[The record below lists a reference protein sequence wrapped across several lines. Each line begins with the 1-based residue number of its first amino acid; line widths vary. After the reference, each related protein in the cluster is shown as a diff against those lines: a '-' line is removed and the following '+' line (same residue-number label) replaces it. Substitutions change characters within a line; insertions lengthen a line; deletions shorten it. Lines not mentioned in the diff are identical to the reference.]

1 MFSIGSEIRNYSLLY
16 VLGEGA
22 HAVVWC
28 ALHKII
34 KKKVAIKIV
43 HNEEKQKSDMREIEI
58 LKSIEFKHIV
68 EVFEWFE
75 DENNLF
81 IVMEYLP
88 NGSLQHM
95 VRSAGS
101 IKEIVAKKYIYQLLL
116 TIDFLHQ
123 KQIMHRDIKAENILL
138 DANNDIRLIDFGL
151 SEGFNKLEK
160 ICGSPAYMAP
170 EMILDGHY
178 DERADLWSIGI
189 LLFYLIVGR
198 FPFYEDSYQKLF
210 YKTLNTEFLFPDN
223 ISKEAKDLLSRL
235 LEKNPDNRISVRDA
249 LNHPWL
255 TRSSAIVFYKSVGNV
270 LAQERRSLDINSS
283 PIDEVS
289 AKIMSNQSKL
299 CIPLNLNGITKPKS
313 FSVGKGIQLKRSTA
327 RKGTVNVRLICP
339 ELKKSSIDFSRK

>member
-16 VLGEGA
+16 VLGRGA

-43 HNEEKQKSDMREIEI
+43 HSGEKQKNNMSEIEI

-75 DENNLF
+75 DENNLY
-81 IVMEYLP
+81 IVMEYLS

-95 VRSAGS
+95 VSSAGP
-101 IKEIVAKKYIYQLLL
+101 IKEMVAKKYIYQLLL

-151 SEGFNKLEK
+151 SEDFNKLEK

-170 EMILDGHY
+170 EMIHDGHY

-189 LLFYLIVGR
+189 LMYYLIVGR
-198 FPFYEDSYQKLF
+198 FPVYEDTYQKLF
-210 YKTLNTEFLFPDN
+210 YKILHTDFLFPDN

-235 LEKNPDNRISVRDA
+235 LEKNPDNRISVHDA
-249 LNHPWL
+249 LNHLWI
-255 TRSSAIVFYKSVGNV
+255 TRSAAIVFYKSVGNV
-270 LAQERRSLDINSS
+270 RLSERRSMDINSG
-283 PIDEVS
+283 PVDEVS
-289 AKIMSNQSKL
+289 ARIMNNQSKL

-313 FSVGKGIQLKRSTA
+313 FSVGKGIQLKRSTC
-327 RKGTVNVRLICP
+327 RKGAINVKLICP
-339 ELKKSSIDFSRK
+339 DLKKP